1 MVEAPRGAF
10 LLGDRVNGT
19 SEPSINITPMK
30 KITVLVVS
38 LLAIGFYASPFAVST
53 AGAAPSNPAYVPGPP
68 QVMDLRIT
76 AYTSLPD
83 ETDSTPF
90 ITANG
95 TYVHD
100 GVIAANMLPF
110 GTEVEIPS
118 LFGDKIFTV
127 EDRMA
132 PEFKHSIDIWMPSF
146 NKAIDFGLH
155 HAEVVIIPPG
165 PAPTAGLS
173 INQ

>member
-1 MVEAPRGAF
+1 MIAIVA
-10 LLGDRVNGT
+10 
-19 SEPSINITPMK
+19 
-30 KITVLVVS
+30 
-38 LLAIGFYASPFAVST
+38 LLAVTAYILPFAIT
-53 AGAAPSNPAYVPGPP
+53 QAGSGPAGPSDVPGAPE
-68 QVMDLRIT
+68 VLHMRIT

-100 GVIAANMLPF
+100 GIVASNLLPF

-118 LFGDKIFTV
+118 LFGSKVFTV

-132 PEFKHSIDIWMPSF
+132 PEFRNSIDIWMPTF
-146 NKAIDFGLH
+146 GKAIYFGLH
-155 HAEVVIIPPG
+155 RADVVVIPSV
-165 PAPTAGLS
+165 PTLS
-173 INQ
+173 LAK